1 MKNRFLRTAASA
13 VLTVLLV
20 LTLLPQRALAAG
32 ATLTG
37 TSALLPGD
45 TVTLTLSVPSK
56 VYGLS
61 ADLSY
66 SSNLSLSNYNCSVS
80 GWSIVMNNN
89 KFSAYGTSSSSG
101 GVVTIKMK
109 VSSGAKEGDAL
120 SAAFSNVVVSDGN
133 SDTDLGSASWSGK
146 ITAAPSGNCDLSSLS
161 CSNATLSPSFS
172 AKTTYYTCTVP
183 FAVEKLELNY
193 KKADNTS
200 SVSVS
205 GNELAVGANTV
216 TVKVTAANGT
226 TKTYTIDVTR
236 QQDPNYKASTDA
248 ALSTL
253 TIEGATLSPTFTPTV
268 TDYIAYVPF
277 ETRQVTIAAAAKD
290 EKAQGVTGT
299 GAVQLSATESETV
312 VTVTGTA
319 EDGKTKQAYTIHVLR
334 MPAYTGIVPTV
345 EVIDPAT
352 IPAVAPLEIPGTLT
366 LPLLGEVRT
375 LYVAIAVAVLLVIV
389 LFLLGFLI
397 GRGHAGSANDYEDDE
412 PQEPQPPVLE
422 KHRTASVPRLVP
434 RQEEPAEE
442 PQPVRQPAAV
452 TAAPAEEPAPAPK
465 AGGTLVGS
473 LSAPFTAYVPETMRP
488 EVTLETAVVNDNAAV
503 QGWGVCLQGVSR
515 MQYTAEATAMGGASV
530 QEYRFRFAGQEIT
543 GASGTTG
550 AVGISG
556 TLTPVVTVTDSRGRT
571 TTVSSTPV
579 TVCEYHTPVITASG
593 VVRCGADGTEKD
605 DGAYLKVRCAA
616 SCSEVQGH
624 NSVQVRARMRPMGGQ
639 WSGYTEL
646 LNGAEQLLGGGLSPT
661 ASYEVELSA
670 VDAVGGVRTVR
681 YTAST
686 SQVTMH
692 LRSGGKGAAF
702 GKYSEGE
709 RLECAWPAVFYGDVA
724 VSGALTVN
732 GETVEALAYPVGSV
746 RLTDSAAPPET
757 AEGLTWESVETGISG
772 VYGWRRT
779 S

>member
-1 MKNRFLRTAASA
+1 MSYTALDSIQWGGTPKIGVSFGYDSRRSGGDMQYRIYVTVAPLTGASYFGYPIY
-13 VLTVLLV
+13 LTVYV
-20 LTLLPQRALAAG
+20 DGDCVDSGYTLKQASPSRWSGSIEYDSGWVTAAG
-32 ATLTG
+32 AVGSAPLSIRLYSGSGSTRDDSYGYALPVERVESIGDFTLTAGDAVIGQAG
-37 TSALLPGD
+37 TL
-45 TVTLTLSVPSK
+45 TVTRPG
-56 VYGLS
+56 YGYSFAFRYALGS
-61 ADLSY
+61 AGGNIAAGDLKTV
-66 SSNLSLSNYNCSVS
+66 N
-80 GWSIVMNNN
+80 
-89 KFSAYGTSSSSG
+89 SSSG
-101 GVVTIKMK
+101 RVVYQ
-109 VSSGAKEGDAL
+109 
-120 SAAFSNVVVSDGN
+120 
-133 SDTDLGSASWSGK
+133 W
-146 ITAAPSGNCDLSSLS
+146 
-161 CSNATLSPSFS
+161 
-172 AKTTYYTCTVP
+172 TVP
-183 FAVEKLELNY
+183 EA
-193 KKADNTS
+193 
-200 SVSVS
+200 
-205 GNELAVGANTV
+205 LAQQLPESTWGTGTV
-216 TVKVTAANGT
+216 TM
-226 TKTYTIDVTR
+226 
-236 QQDPNYKASTDA
+236 
-248 ALSTL
+248 
-253 TIEGATLSPTFTPTV
+253 
-268 TDYIAYVPF
+268 
-277 ETRQVTIAAAAKD
+277 QVY
-290 EKAQGVTGT
+290 
-299 GAVQLSATESETV
+299 S
-312 VTVTGTA
+312 
-319 EDGKTKQAYTIHVLR
+319 
-334 MPAYTGIVPTV
+334 
-345 EVIDPAT
+345 
-352 IPAVAPLEIPGTLT
+352 
-366 LPLLGEVRT
+366 
-375 LYVAIAVAVLLVIV
+375 
-389 LFLLGFLI
+389 
-397 GRGHAGSANDYEDDE
+397 
-412 PQEPQPPVLE
+412 
-422 KHRTASVPRLVP
+422 
-434 RQEEPAEE
+434 
-442 PQPVRQPAAV
+442 
-452 TAAPAEEPAPAPK
+452 
-465 AGGTLVGS
+465 GGTLVGS

-515 MQYTAEATAMGGASV
+515 MQYTAEAAAMGGASV

-556 TLTPVVTVTDSRGRT
+556 MLTPVVTVTDSRGRT
-571 TTVSSTPV
+571 TTVSGTPV

-746 RLTDSAAPPET
+746 RLTDSAALPET
-757 AEGLTWESVETGISG
+757 ADGLTWESVETGIAG